1 LENAKILQ
9 TGIKT
14 ISNEIEELKFLCSRL
29 DENFVKAVRIIL
41 KMKGKLVIC
50 GIGKSAHVA
59 QKMTATFNS
68 TGTPS
73 QFLHASEAKH
83 GDLGLLSKDDVAICL
98 SNSGTSAEIQDIA
111 PFLKAY
117 SSALVVMTGN
127 LASPLAELADVVL
140 DTHIN
145 KEADPNNLAP
155 TSSTTVQIALGDAL
169 AVALIEA
176 RNFTSAD
183 FAKFHPGGAL
193 GRKLLYKV
201 EQLVKPDRKPQVRLS
216 DNLKTVITSISYST
230 YGITVVVENEKVLG
244 VITDGDLRRTLAKDI
259 DYHTLTACEI
269 MTTNPKTIQKNEL
282 ASTAFDTIKKLH
294 IGQLIVLDDE
304 KYFGIISLH
313 TLLDNGFN

>member
-1 LENAKILQ
+1 LKNDKILQ

-14 ISNEIEELKFLCSRL
+14 ILNEIEELQSLCKRM

-41 KMKGKLVIC
+41 EAKGKLVVC

-59 QKMTATFNS
+59 QKLTATFNS

-83 GDLGLLSKDDVAICL
+83 GDLGLLSQEDVVLCI
-98 SNSGTSAEIQDIA
+98 SNSGTSSEIQDIA

-117 SSALVVMTGN
+117 SSKLIAMTGN
-127 LASPLAELADVVL
+127 TSSLLAESADVVL
-140 DTHIN
+140 NTHIN
-145 KEADPNNLAP
+145 KEADLNNLAP
-155 TSSTTVQIALGDAL
+155 TSSTTVQMALGDAL

-176 RNFTSAD
+176 RKFTPAD
-183 FAKFHPGGAL
+183 FARFHPGGAL
-193 GRKLLYKV
+193 GKKLLYKV
-201 EQLVKPDRKPQVRLS
+201 EQLIKPDRKPQVQLA

-244 VITDGDLRRTLAKDI
+244 VITDGDLRRTMAKDI
-259 DYHTLTACEI
+259 DYHTLTAKEI

-282 ASTAFDTIKKLH
+282 ASTAFELIKTLH
-294 IGQLIVLDDE
+294 IGQLVVLDGE